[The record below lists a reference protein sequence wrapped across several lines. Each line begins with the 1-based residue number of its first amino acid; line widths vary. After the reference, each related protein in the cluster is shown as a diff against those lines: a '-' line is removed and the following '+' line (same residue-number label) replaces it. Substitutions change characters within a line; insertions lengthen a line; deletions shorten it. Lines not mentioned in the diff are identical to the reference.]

1 MKRSRTAALLVMGA
15 APLLLTACN
24 REEMREGLYTSV
36 DACVAAT
43 NDRQT
48 CQEAM
53 QQASTEAVATAPR
66 YATREECIA
75 AHGADQCEQRT
86 QGSQSFFGPLMTGFL
101 LSQMMRGGASAGLA
115 GAPAFRDSNGNWQRP
130 AATPAGG
137 LYRPGALAGSSAM
150 APVTATPNS
159 APTVSRGGFGSSSG
173 GRDSNSSGG

>member
-1 MKRSRTAALLVMGA
+1 MKRSRTAALLVMSA

-24 REEMREGLYTSV
+24 REETREGLYTSV

-53 QQASTEAVATAPR
+53 QQASEQAVATAPR
-66 YATREECIA
+66 YATKEECIA

-86 QGSQSFFGPLMTGFL
+86 QGGQSFFGPFMTGFL
-101 LSQMMRGGASAGLA
+101 LSQMMRGGSSAGLA
-115 GAPAFRDSNGNWQRP
+115 GAPAFRDSKGQWQRP
-130 AATPAGG
+130 AATPTGG
-137 LYRPGALAGSSAM
+137 LYRPGALAGGTAM
-150 APVTATPNS
+150 MPVSATPNT